1 MSLIKNPKIIKNLSQ
16 SPQRNENDFKNMS
29 DEDFD
34 EDYMQKKVMKL
45 QEDGLEFR

>member
-1 MSLIKNPKIIKNLSQ
+1 
-16 SPQRNENDFKNMS
+16 MS